1 MAPDTMEAK
10 VLIPEPILKFEN
22 KFNNDYFDRSVWLI
36 EDLVSHNRLDF
47 CSRYLYLGTYEEVY
61 DDIIEYFSTRK
72 NPLSGSL
79 MHTNC
84 LTGQKIV
91 CRNILNDQK
100 RVVLCRVDNSK
111 PYKKQVIR
119 IQERMPDNY
128 DDKNS

>member
-61 DDIIEYFSTRK
+61 DDIFEYFRTVKAPRAVLRFT
-72 NPLSGSL
+72 NPI
-79 MHTNC
+79 
-84 LTGQKIV
+84 TGNAIIAQRV
-91 CRNILNDQK
+91 CNDNNRIMACK
-100 RVVLCRVDNSK
+100 VDINSK
-111 PYKKQVIR
+111 R
-119 IQERMPDNY
+119 ILAYGQERMPNVN
-128 DDKNS
+128 KNN